1 MKKKLLCT
9 LLASVMVLS
18 TMLTGC
24 GNNTATDANNTTVEE
39 SETVVTDDNSDS
51 AETDEATEATETTG
65 SKELAVVVGPEPDTI
80 DPALNSA
87 VDGGTLIVHAFEG
100 LMTLDENA
108 SPVAGQAESWDI
120 SEDGLT
126 YTFHLRDGLKWS
138 DDSDLVASDFVYSW
152 NRAIAPETAA
162 DYEYMFDCIEGYAE
176 GELNVTAVDDKT
188 LEVKLVTATPYF
200 LELCAFPAYAP
211 VKEDIVEADPDGWT
225 LSPETYV
232 GNGPYKMA
240 SWDHNSQI
248 VMVKNPNYWNA
259 ENVVADQITFKLM
272 EDDSAQ
278 LAAYENGEVVMIDSV
293 PNDEIPTL
301 ESRDDYHVV
310 GQLGTY
316 YISFNTQDEILSNP
330 LVRKA
335 LTLAI
340 DRTYIVEEIG
350 QAGQEEAGAFVPI
363 GLSDADPA
371 KEFRAVG
378 GDYYDAYDYEANLEL
393 AKEALAEAGYPDG
406 EGLPVIEYLYNE
418 GTGHQL
424 IGEALQNMWS
434 KIGVNVELTSQE
446 WGTFLNTRKEGDYQI
461 ARNGWLGDYN
471 DPISFLDMWVTGG
484 GNNDAQ
490 WSNAEYD
497 QLISDIKSTSDQ
509 SERMSKMHAAEDI
522 IFDEW
527 MLCPIY
533 YYTDIYMI
541 NSNVKGFY
549 ASKLGFKYFMYAS
562 VE

>member
-1 MKKKLLCT
+1 MKNKKLACM
-9 LLASVMVLS
+9 LLASVMIVS

-24 GNNTATDANNTTVEE
+24 GNDSQGSASNGTD
-39 SETVVTDDNSDS
+39 S
-51 AETDEATEATETTG
+51 TETTPVSDNG
-65 SKELAVVVGPEPDTI
+65 AASTELAVVVGPEPDTI

-87 VDGGTLIVHAFEG
+87 VDGGTYIVHAFEG

-108 SPVAGQAESWDI
+108 QPIFGQAESVDV
-120 SEDGLT
+120 SDDGLT

-138 DDSDLVASDFVYSW
+138 DGSDLTASDFVYSW

-162 DYEYMFDCIEGYAE
+162 DYEYMFDCIDGYAD
-176 GELNVTAVDDKT
+176 GALNVVAEDDQT
-188 LEVKLVTATPYF
+188 LVVQLIASTPYF

-211 VKEDIVEADPDGWT
+211 VKQDVVDANPDGWT
-225 LSPETYV
+225 QDPATYI
-232 GNGPYKMA
+232 GNGPYRMTA
-240 SWDHNSQI
+240 WEHSSYI
-248 VMVKNPNYWNA
+248 LMEKNPNYWNA
-259 ENVVADQITFKLM
+259 DAVVADTIRFMLM
-272 EDDSAQ
+272 EDDAAQ
-278 LAAYENGEVVMIDSV
+278 LAAYETGDVVMIDGI
-293 PNDEIPTL
+293 PTDEIPVL
-301 ESRDDYHVV
+301 ETRSDYHVM

-316 YISFNTQDEILSNP
+316 YISYNTQDEIMSNP

-350 QAGQEEAGAFVPI
+350 QAGQQEAGAFVAI
-363 GLSDADPA
+363 GLSDSDPT
-371 KEFRAVG
+371 KEFREVG
-378 GDYYDAYDYEANLEL
+378 GDYYDPYDYEGNLEL

-406 EGLPVIEYLYNE
+406 EGLPTIEYLYNE
-418 GTGHQL
+418 GTGNQQ
-424 IGEALQNMWS
+424 IGEALQNMWAQ
-434 KIGVNVELTSQE
+434 IGVNVELSSQE
-446 WGTFLNTRKEGDYQI
+446 WATFLNTRKEGDYQI

-497 QLISDIKSTSDQ
+497 QLIADVKSSSDTT
-509 SERMSKMHAAEDI
+509 ERMEKMHQAEDL
-522 IFDEW
+522 IFDDW

-541 NSNVKGFY
+541 NDNVEGFY

-562 VE
+562 VTE

>member
-1 MKKKLLCT
+1 MKKRKLACLVLAVV
-9 LLASVMVLS
+9 LLVS

-24 GNNTATDANNTTVEE
+24 GD
-39 SETVVTDDNSDS
+39 SKDS
-51 AETDEATEATETTG
+51 AESST
-65 SKELAVVVGPEPDTI
+65 LAVVTGPEPDTI

-87 VDGGTLIVHAFEG
+87 VDGGTIIVHAFEG

-108 SPVAGQAESWDI
+108 QPIYGQAESYDI
-120 SEDGLT
+120 SEDRLT

-138 DDSDLVASDFVYSW
+138 DGSALTASDFVYSW

-176 GELNVTAVDDKT
+176 GNLNVTAVDDKT
-188 LEVKLVTATPYF
+188 LEVKLVAVTPYF
-200 LELCAFPAYAP
+200 LELCAFPAYMP
-211 VKEDIVEADPDGWT
+211 VKKDVVEANPDAWT
-225 LSPETYV
+225 QKPETYV

-240 SWDHNSQI
+240 EWEHNSHI
-248 VMVKNPNYWNA
+248 LMEKNENYWNA
-259 ENVVADQITFKLM
+259 DKVVSDNLKFVLM
-272 EDDSAQ
+272 EDDAAQ
-278 LAAYENGEVVMIDSV
+278 LAAYETGDVVMIDSV
-293 PNDEIPTL
+293 PNDEIPAL
-301 ESRDDYHVV
+301 KEQADFHID

-316 YISFNTQDEILSNP
+316 YISYNTEDEIMSNP

-340 DRTYIVEEIG
+340 DRTYICEEIG
-350 QAGQEEAGAFVPI
+350 QAGQQEAGAFVAI
-363 GLSDADPA
+363 GLSDNDPTQ
-371 KEFRAVG
+371 EFRTVG
-378 GDYYDAYDYEANLEL
+378 GDYYDPKDYEGNLEL
-393 AKEALAEAGYPDG
+393 AKAALAEAGYPNG
-406 EGLPVIEYLYNE
+406 EGLPTIEYLYNE
-418 GTGHQL
+418 GTGHQQ
-424 IGEALQNMWS
+424 IGEALQNMWAE
-434 KIGVNVELTSQE
+434 IGVNVELVSQE
-446 WGTFLNTRKEGDYQI
+446 WNTFLNTRKEGEYQI

-497 QLISDIKSTSDQ
+497 ALIHEVKTSADQ
-509 SERMSKMHAAEDI
+509 AVRMEKMHEAEDL

-533 YYTDIYMI
+533 YYTDIYMVKE
-541 NSNVKGFY
+541 NVTGFY

-562 VE
+562 VTE

>member
-39 SETVVTDDNSDS
+39 SETVVADDNSDS